1 MRKIAHGNPS
11 GIDAA
16 ATSGADP
23 LFLLEDFRPHFS
35 MNLSNAYL
43 VVADTGIKG
52 QTREAVKDIAQL
64 AQNNPT
70 AIAETMK
77 QLGSFTK
84 EAKQAILQDDKQKL
98 GQLMTLAQ
106 EQLQQL
112 TVSNDMLDRLVALS
126 LEHGA
131 LGAKLTGGGRGGCM
145 IALTDNKRPHKPLHR
160 L

>member
-1 MRKIAHGNPS
+1 MAILVVSMPQQQ
-11 GIDAA
+11 AA
-16 ATSGADP
+16 LIPIFTRGFP
-23 LFLLEDFRPHFS
+23 PTHFS

-84 EAKQAILQDDKQKL
+84 EAKQAILQDDKQ
-98 GQLMTLAQ
+98 
-106 EQLQQL
+106 
-112 TVSNDMLDRLVALS
+112 N
-126 LEHGA
+126 
-131 LGAKLTGGGRGGCM
+131 
-145 IALTDNKRPHKPLHR
+145 
-160 L
+160 

>member
-1 MRKIAHGNPS
+1 MAILVVSMPQQQ
-11 GIDAA
+11 AA
-16 ATSGADP
+16 LIPYFFTRGFP
-23 LFLLEDFRPHFS
+23 PTHFS

-84 EAKQAILQDDKQKL
+84 EAKRAILQDDKQK
-98 GQLMTLAQ
+98 
-106 EQLQQL
+106 
-112 TVSNDMLDRLVALS
+112 N
-126 LEHGA
+126 
-131 LGAKLTGGGRGGCM
+131 
-145 IALTDNKRPHKPLHR
+145 
-160 L
+160 

>member
-1 MRKIAHGNPS
+1 
-11 GIDAA
+11 
-16 ATSGADP
+16 
-23 LFLLEDFRPHFS
+23 
-35 MNLSNAYL
+35 SNAYL
-43 VVADTGIKG
+43 VVGDTGIKG

-70 AIAETMK
+70 GIAETMK

-84 EAKQAILQDDKQKL
+84 EAKQAIVQDDKQKL

-112 TVSNDMLDRLVALS
+112 RVSNDMLDRLVALS

-131 LGAKLTGGGRGGCM
+131 LGA
-145 IALTDNKRPHKPLHR
+145 
-160 L
+160 